1 MAGQID
7 RAAAPRLPP
16 FAKQFSSFAFGA
28 TRLGLRLLRSRLNV
42 IQGNPETPDFPD
54 PYCVNTNTLIR
65 GWRMKIA
72 MQQSRNG
79 DRDMGL

>member
-1 MAGQID
+1 
-7 RAAAPRLPP
+7 
-16 FAKQFSSFAFGA
+16 
-28 TRLGLRLLRSRLNV
+28 LGLRLLRSRLNV
-42 IQGNPETPDFPD
+42 IQGNPETPNFPD